1 MSSISRAEYSDQPAL
16 NLIAGRLMKSPWK
29 RAIDLALTFPL
40 LVLLAPLLAAIALA
54 VKLQDDGPV
63 FHPRRVIGPEGDFD
77 AMKFRTMRPD
87 ADLWLARHPILKQE
101 FERNFKLT
109 NDPRVTPLGRFLRRY
124 SLDELPQLFN
134 VVRGQ
139 MSLVG
144 PRMIT
149 AAELDKYGPH
159 RDLLRRVKPGLT
171 GYWQV
176 NGRQTVG
183 YEQRVEMDMFY
194 IHHWTIGMDIAIIL
208 QTPLKILKKEGAY

>member
-1 MSSISRAEYSDQPAL
+1 MSSVSRAEYPEQLAVDS
-16 NLIAGRLMKSPWK
+16 ISSRLTNSPWK
-29 RAIDLALTFPL
+29 RAIDLGLTLPL
-40 LVLLAPLLAAIALA
+40 LVFLAPLFAAIALL
-54 VKLQDDGPV
+54 VKLQDGGPV
-63 FHPRRVIGPEGDFD
+63 FHARRVIGPDGSFD
-77 AMKFRTMRPD
+77 AVKFRTMRPD
-87 ADLWLARHPILKQE
+87 ADVWLAEHPALKRE
-101 FERNFKLT
+101 FERNFKLA

-134 VVRGQ
+134 IVRGQ

-149 AAELDKYGPH
+149 AAELDKYGAH

-194 IHHWTIGMDIAIIL
+194 IHHWTIGMDVAIIL